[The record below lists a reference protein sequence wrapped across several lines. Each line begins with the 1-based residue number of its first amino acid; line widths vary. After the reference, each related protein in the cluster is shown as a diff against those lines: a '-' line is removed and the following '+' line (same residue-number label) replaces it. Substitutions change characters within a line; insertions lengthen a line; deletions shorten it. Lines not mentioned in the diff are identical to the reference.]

1 MLDAEDWILVI
12 LISLFVADL
21 FVQSTSSS
29 NRGRLGT
36 PTALCFSMK
45 TMSSAPLL
53 SRVKSWEL
61 VGLGI
66 SGWIAIYSAAVISW
80 GASSFIIGNAQ
91 GGCFAATMTLA
102 GLEVRRYK
110 KGSLVAPDPL
120 KWADGITI
128 RQLNQSISQSLMF
141 KRFRVEAPH
150 PTEAEMGFGLR
161 AIIAGRTV
169 VFETDRWKEPVIDLL
184 HARTT
189 DENRKAAR
197 ADIAVLVGA
206 GTPDEDTEIFVKTH
220 PIKLMVGQELKNL
233 LASEIEMRATETA
246 LATKKDPVKT
256 AEA

>member
-1 MLDAEDWILVI
+1 
-12 LISLFVADL
+12 
-21 FVQSTSSS
+21 
-29 NRGRLGT
+29 
-36 PTALCFSMK
+36 MK
-45 TMSSAPLL
+45 SKSSAPLL

-66 SGWIAIYSAAVISW
+66 SGWIALYSAAVISW

-102 GLEVRRYK
+102 GLEARRFK
-110 KGSLVAPDPL
+110 QASLVPNNPFQ
-120 KWADGITI
+120 WADGITTS
-128 RQLNQSISQSLMF
+128 QLNQSISLSLTF

-150 PTEAEMGFGLR
+150 PTEAKMGFGLR

-169 VFETDRWKEPVIDLL
+169 VFETERWKEPVIDML
-184 HARTT
+184 HAKTT

-220 PIKLMVGQELKNL
+220 PIKLMVGQELQNL
-233 LASEIEMRATETA
+233 LASEIEMRATE
-246 LATKKDPVKT
+246 ATPAAKNNPAKT